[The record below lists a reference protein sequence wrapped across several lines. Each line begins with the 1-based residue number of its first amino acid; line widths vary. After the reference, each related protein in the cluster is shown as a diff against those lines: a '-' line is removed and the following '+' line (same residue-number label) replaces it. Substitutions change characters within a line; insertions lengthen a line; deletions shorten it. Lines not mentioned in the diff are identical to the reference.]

1 MRILLDTHI
10 FLWADNDPEHLSP
23 TAKASIEDT
32 ANSLVLS
39 AASIWEIQIK
49 AQLGKLALRLPLAEL
64 IDDQQQTNGI
74 EILPKTLAHVLTLDA
89 LPQHHRDPFDR
100 LLAAQAKT
108 EGLTLLSADP
118 VFKQYPVSLVG

>member
-10 FLWADNDPEHLSP
+10 FLWADKDPEHLSP
-23 TAKASIEDT
+23 TAKASLEDT

-49 AQLGKLALRLPLAEL
+49 AQPGKLALRLPLAEL

-100 LLAAQAKT
+100 LLAAQAIS